1 MHVPTSLFA
10 AVLAFA
16 AFDQASAVCK
26 WDRCCYTNPKGP
38 GACPPQQWHVSLSG
52 AYCEVTICP
61 VGCTNL
67 QVSLRCSRFPLRF
80 WEDAYHVFHLPQTL
94 WIIYTMAS
102 GTGVAIADD
111 SILRNEPATPMA
123 VLEENIPMSNSDD
136 ARAEAPDPADSY
148 SKFGPKQRIVIIAI
162 ASTIGVLSPLSSNLY
177 TPAIP
182 AVAEDLGVST
192 DAVNLTITSYLILQG
207 ISPTLW
213 SVVGDNTG
221 RRLLYLIA
229 LTVYLGSCV
238 GLALSPNYPAV
249 LALRA
254 VQAVGSASTTAIG
267 ASLIGDL
274 IHVSQRGGW
283 MGNYSAMG
291 GAGTAFG
298 PVLGGLFAQ
307 YTGWRGMFVFM
318 AALAGFLLVTTALLL
333 PETKRDI
340 VHDGSVPA
348 PWYLQPPVKWLDAPR
363 SGHHATARANAGR
376 FKMDLKAPVRLLVEP
391 ECLCVVLFTGVIF
404 AVWQATMVA
413 TATLYSERY
422 GLSETNIGL
431 TYISNGVGSLCGS
444 VLTGKLLDREYRRQ
458 LRREQKMQDEANQEQ
473 QDRHQEVQHIEL
485 ARIKPL
491 VIPTFV
497 FLISVVALG
506 WIMEYH
512 VHIAASITVAF
523 FVGGLSTITFAGFSI
538 LIVDLFKSQSFSATA
553 SMNLSRCLIAS
564 GGTAAIGP
572 LIRAVGVGWAFTTCA
587 AVGLASCSLA
597 LAELWR
603 GRHWRAKRFA
613 AKQA

>member
-10 AVLAFA
+10 AVLAFV
-16 AFDQASAVCK
+16 AFDQANALCK
-26 WDRCCYTNPKGP
+26 WDRCCYTNQKGP
-38 GACPPQQWHVSLSG
+38 GACPPQQWHVALSG
-52 AYCEVTICP
+52 AYCEVSVCP

-67 QVSLRCSRFPLRF
+67 NDDSLDVVTL
-80 WEDAYHVFHLPQTL
+80 HQTPG
-94 WIIYTMAS
+94 IIYNMAS
-102 GTGVAIADD
+102 GTGVANIDNSILSDEPGTPIPMVVMNDNTPTSNTDAPVQVRDIAD
-111 SILRNEPATPMA
+111 PA
-123 VLEENIPMSNSDD
+123 E
-136 ARAEAPDPADSY
+136 SY
-148 SKFGPKQRIVIIAI
+148 SRFGPKQRVVIIAI

-182 AVAEDLGVST
+182 AVAKDLGVST
-192 DAVNLTITSYLILQG
+192 DAINLTITSYLILQG

-213 SVVGDNTG
+213 SVIGDNTG

-238 GLALSPNYPAV
+238 GLALSPNYASV

-318 AALAGFLLVTTALLL
+318 AALAAFLLMTTAFLL

-340 VHDGSVPA
+340 VDDGSVPA
-348 PWYLQPPVKWLDAPR
+348 PWYLQAPIKWLDAPK
-363 SGHHATARANAGR
+363 SGDCATGR
-376 FKMDLKAPVRLLVEP
+376 TTTGKFKIDLKAPVRLLVEP

-444 VLTGKLLDREYRRQ
+444 ILTGKLLDREYKRQ
-458 LRREQKMQDEANQEQ
+458 LQRERKTQDEGNEDQ
-473 QDRHQEVQHIEL
+473 QPRQQEVQHIEL

-491 VIPTFV
+491 MIPTVV

-523 FVGGLSTITFAGFSI
+523 FVGGLSTIIFAGFSI

-564 GGTAAIGP
+564 GGTAVIGP
-572 LIRAVGVGWAFTTCA
+572 LIRAVGVGWAFTICA
-587 AVGLASCSLA
+587 AVGLISCSLA

-603 GRHWRAKRFA
+603 GREWRAKRKA
-613 AKQA
+613 AEQL